1 MREDLKEYRYS
12 QHVSP
17 ELFAHQTDWLLRWQ
31 GRDLAVPNLF
41 SLLLIDFVSPQEL
54 GDALGAPYAM
64 QLIEQVDRRL
74 GEALRSTDLLCRTH
88 VSRFWV
94 LLPHGAPGTVLGKLE
109 PILSQARADG
119 LSATH
124 LRITTLTL
132 PKDLDGETSAV
143 ELFDRLASHRD

>member
-1 MREDLKEYRYS
+1 MREHLQEYRYS

-31 GRDLAVPNLF
+31 GRDQAVPNVF
-41 SLLLIDFVSPQEL
+41 SLLLFDFLSPEKL

-64 QLIEQVDRRL
+64 QLIEQVDHRL

-109 PILSQARADG
+109 PILSQARAEG
-119 LSATH
+119 LNATH
-124 LRITTLTL
+124 LRIATLTL
-132 PKDLDGETSAV
+132 PKDLNGETSAS